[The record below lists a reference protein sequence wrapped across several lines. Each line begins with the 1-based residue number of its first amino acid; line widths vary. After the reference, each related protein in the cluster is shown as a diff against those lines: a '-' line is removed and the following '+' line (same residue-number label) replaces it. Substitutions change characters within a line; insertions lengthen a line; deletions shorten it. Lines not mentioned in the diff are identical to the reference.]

1 MAITNISRISK
12 LEKPKYYQCYRL
24 RFYVWLI
31 CFDAVIALMA
41 QFIQKT
47 FVSTLILGSLDCMVS
62 FCLGGTLF
70 IYFMKWDSFN
80 LIIRNEATADI
91 LHDSSTKQNYHL
103 LVEDEESNTKNNLSS
118 NSVEITEEEAEEVP
132 PPVVDFFFGWV
143 KYL

>member
-1 MAITNISRISK
+1 
-12 LEKPKYYQCYRL
+12 
-24 RFYVWLI
+24 
-31 CFDAVIALMA
+31 MA

-80 LIIRNEATADI
+80 LIIRDEASEDI
-91 LHDSSTKQNYHL
+91 LQDSSAKQNYHL
-103 LVEDEESNTKNNLSS
+103 LVEDEESNTNTKNNLSS
-118 NSVEITEEEAEEVP
+118 NSVEITEEAEEVP

-143 KYL
+143 KFL